1 MQNPTPTRQELSSYF
16 FDRCTPEI
24 SNKVERWF
32 FKNGN
37 SQEAKKLLFSLWEE
51 LEDTT
56 SSTSPE
62 EIQAAFEQF
71 KARLLSSA
79 PQENKSK
86 KPNLFL
92 WIQRIAAILILPLI
106 ISTIY
111 FALKKD
117 PIEYIEIRTNPGMV
131 AAVNLPDGTKVW
143 LNSRSY
149 LKHPT
154 RFTGNTRDVVL
165 NGEAYFSV
173 HKDKSKRFTVSTPFD
188 IKAEVLGTEFNME
201 AYAADSSVRTTLV
214 SGSIRLSFLDDN
226 QKHKSFLM
234 KPNEE
239 FTYNQYTK
247 KVKVDKPYIPT
258 QTSWKDGLVVFRN
271 TPFNEALKVLSKRF
285 NVEFIVKNDKL
296 YNNSFTGPFDGQHL
310 QLILEHFRLASGI
323 QYRFIDPQT
332 GQEGN
337 IKEKTIVELY

>member
-1 MQNPTPTRQELSSYF
+1 MDKHKQINESILLGYFTGTLSIPLQQEVE
-16 FDRCTPEI
+16 DWI
-24 SNKVERWF
+24 SASE
-32 FKNGN
+32 
-37 SQEAKKLLFSLWEE
+37 
-51 LEDTT
+51 
-56 SSTSPE
+56 
-62 EIQAAFEQF
+62 
-71 KARLLSSA
+71 
-79 PQENKSK
+79 ENKKIARDIQSICLATETLTCIRQTDSGTALKKVKSK
-86 KPNLFL
+86 IHSHRKISLSA

-271 TPFNEALKVLSKRF
+271 T
-285 NVEFIVKNDKL
+285 I
-296 YNNSFTGPFDGQHL
+296 
-310 QLILEHFRLASGI
+310 
-323 QYRFIDPQT
+323 
-332 GQEGN
+332 
-337 IKEKTIVELY
+337 

>member
-71 KARLLSSA
+71 KARLLSTA
-79 PQENKSK
+79 PQDTKSK

>member
-16 FDRCTPEI
+16 FDRCTPKI

>member
-1 MQNPTPTRQELSSYF
+1 
-16 FDRCTPEI
+16 
-24 SNKVERWF
+24 
-32 FKNGN
+32 
-37 SQEAKKLLFSLWEE
+37 
-51 LEDTT
+51 
-56 SSTSPE
+56 
-62 EIQAAFEQF
+62 
-71 KARLLSSA
+71 
-79 PQENKSK
+79 
-86 KPNLFL
+86 
-92 WIQRIAAILILPLI
+92 
-106 ISTIY
+106 
-111 FALKKD
+111 
-117 PIEYIEIRTNPGMV
+117 MV

-285 NVEFIVKNDKL
+285 NVEFIVKTTSYITTPSQDL
-296 YNNSFTGPFDGQHL
+296 SMDSTYN
-310 QLILEHFRLASGI
+310 
-323 QYRFIDPQT
+323 
-332 GQEGN
+332 
-337 IKEKTIVELY
+337 

>member
-1 MQNPTPTRQELSSYF
+1 
-16 FDRCTPEI
+16 
-24 SNKVERWF
+24 
-32 FKNGN
+32 
-37 SQEAKKLLFSLWEE
+37 
-51 LEDTT
+51 
-56 SSTSPE
+56 
-62 EIQAAFEQF
+62 
-71 KARLLSSA
+71 
-79 PQENKSK
+79 
-86 KPNLFL
+86 
-92 WIQRIAAILILPLI
+92 
-106 ISTIY
+106 
-111 FALKKD
+111 
-117 PIEYIEIRTNPGMV
+117 MV

-247 KVKVDKPYIPT
+247 KVKVNKPYIPT

>member
-1 MQNPTPTRQELSSYF
+1 MDKHKQINESILLGYFTGTLSIPLQQEVE
-16 FDRCTPEI
+16 DWI
-24 SNKVERWF
+24 SASE
-32 FKNGN
+32 
-37 SQEAKKLLFSLWEE
+37 
-51 LEDTT
+51 
-56 SSTSPE
+56 
-62 EIQAAFEQF
+62 
-71 KARLLSSA
+71 
-79 PQENKSK
+79 ENKKIARDIQSICLATETLTCIRQTDSGTALKKVKSK
-86 KPNLFL
+86 IHSHRKISLSA

-226 QKHKSFLM
+226 QKHKSF
-234 KPNEE
+234 
-239 FTYNQYTK
+239 
-247 KVKVDKPYIPT
+247 
-258 QTSWKDGLVVFRN
+258 
-271 TPFNEALKVLSKRF
+271 FNET
-285 NVEFIVKNDKL
+285 E
-296 YNNSFTGPFDGQHL
+296 
-310 QLILEHFRLASGI
+310 
-323 QYRFIDPQT
+323 
-332 GQEGN
+332 
-337 IKEKTIVELY
+337 

>member
-1 MQNPTPTRQELSSYF
+1 MDKHKQINESILLGYFTGTLSIPLQQEVE
-16 FDRCTPEI
+16 DWI
-24 SNKVERWF
+24 SASE
-32 FKNGN
+32 
-37 SQEAKKLLFSLWEE
+37 
-51 LEDTT
+51 
-56 SSTSPE
+56 
-62 EIQAAFEQF
+62 
-71 KARLLSSA
+71 
-79 PQENKSK
+79 ENKKIARDIQSICLATETLTCIRQTDSGTALKKVKSK
-86 KPNLFL
+86 IHSHRKISLSA

-201 AYAADSSVRTTLV
+201 DMQPTAA
-214 SGSIRLSFLDDN
+214 
-226 QKHKSFLM
+226 
-234 KPNEE
+234 
-239 FTYNQYTK
+239 
-247 KVKVDKPYIPT
+247 
-258 QTSWKDGLVVFRN
+258 
-271 TPFNEALKVLSKRF
+271 
-285 NVEFIVKNDKL
+285 
-296 YNNSFTGPFDGQHL
+296 
-310 QLILEHFRLASGI
+310 
-323 QYRFIDPQT
+323 
-332 GQEGN
+332 
-337 IKEKTIVELY
+337 

>member
-1 MQNPTPTRQELSSYF
+1 
-16 FDRCTPEI
+16 
-24 SNKVERWF
+24 
-32 FKNGN
+32 
-37 SQEAKKLLFSLWEE
+37 
-51 LEDTT
+51 
-56 SSTSPE
+56 
-62 EIQAAFEQF
+62 
-71 KARLLSSA
+71 
-79 PQENKSK
+79 
-86 KPNLFL
+86 
-92 WIQRIAAILILPLI
+92 
-106 ISTIY
+106 
-111 FALKKD
+111 
-117 PIEYIEIRTNPGMV
+117 MV

-239 FTYNQYTK
+239 FTYN
-247 KVKVDKPYIPT
+247 
-258 QTSWKDGLVVFRN
+258 
-271 TPFNEALKVLSKRF
+271 
-285 NVEFIVKNDKL
+285 
-296 YNNSFTGPFDGQHL
+296 
-310 QLILEHFRLASGI
+310 
-323 QYRFIDPQT
+323 
-332 GQEGN
+332 
-337 IKEKTIVELY
+337 